1 MFNTSNLFLIYLLII
16 LFFLGC
22 DTLSFNKKIITAE
35 GKRLDILDYK
45 EELSVNSQAAD
56 IAVVLGKLEKNNSWN
71 QSGKTST
78 HSPGNL
84 YLNKNPKLVWK
95 ARVGDGDNSYNK
107 LFAQLVS
114 ENELIFSLDSE
125 GTIFSLNINTG
136 KKLWKKTIIPSEESI
151 NSNIDGGLAISD
163 GILIAATSYGEVI
176 ALKSEDGSIL
186 WKNYIGRPVQGA
198 PTISENM
205 IFQMTVNNDLIVIDL
220 QTGKELWRY
229 AGPYESAILNGASA
243 SAVEGNIVIFPSN
256 TGELYAFNKNM
267 GTLIWQ
273 TELSLHGGISTTKN
287 LNDID
292 SGPVIDDN
300 LIFAGTY
307 EGRFGAVDYLTGL
320 VIWDVPLK
328 TTQNPVINGNSI
340 FVLTEESILVSMLRD
355 NGNVRWI
362 SDLNFKETIDKGI
375 IDNISSI
382 FSKTKTI
389 KSNCK
394 GPLLAGNNLWL
405 GCGDKSIL
413 VINPDDGKIL
423 RSFNLPSPNAVTP
436 IVVSGMIFFYTND
449 ARIFAYR

>member
-1 MFNTSNLFLIYLLII
+1 MFNTSNLFLIYSLII

-22 DTLSFNKKIITAE
+22 DTLSFNKKKITAE

-84 YLNKNPKLVWK
+84 YLNENPKLVWK

-186 WKNYIGRPVQGA
+186 WKNYIGRPVQGP

-229 AGPYESAILNGASA
+229 SGPYESAILNGASA
-243 SAVEGNIVIFPSN
+243 SAVEGNIAIFPSN

-267 GTLIWQ
+267 GTIIWQ

-307 EGRFGAVDYLTGL
+307 EGPFWCCRLFD
-320 VIWDVPLK
+320 W
-328 TTQNPVINGNSI
+328 
-340 FVLTEESILVSMLRD
+340 
-355 NGNVRWI
+355 
-362 SDLNFKETIDKGI
+362 
-375 IDNISSI
+375 SS
-382 FSKTKTI
+382 
-389 KSNCK
+389 NM
-394 GPLLAGNNLWL
+394 
-405 GCGDKSIL
+405 GCS
-413 VINPDDGKIL
+413 
-423 RSFNLPSPNAVTP
+423 S
-436 IVVSGMIFFYTND
+436 
-449 ARIFAYR
+449 

>member
-1 MFNTSNLFLIYLLII
+1 M
-16 LFFLGC
+16 
-22 DTLSFNKKIITAE
+22 DT
-35 GKRLDILDYK
+35 
-45 EELSVNSQAAD
+45 
-56 IAVVLGKLEKNNSWN
+56 
-71 QSGKTST
+71 
-78 HSPGNL
+78 
-84 YLNKNPKLVWK
+84 
-95 ARVGDGDNSYNK
+95 
-107 LFAQLVS
+107 
-114 ENELIFSLDSE
+114 E

-136 KKLWKKTIIPSEESI
+136 KKLWKKTIIPSEESV

-163 GILIAATSYGEVI
+163 GILIASTSYGEVI

-186 WKNYIGRPVQGA
+186 WKNYIGRPVQGS

-220 QTGKELWRY
+220 QTGKELWRF
-229 AGPYESAILNGASA
+229 AGPYESAILNGASS
-243 SAVEGNIVIFPSN
+243 SAVEGNIAIFPSN
-256 TGELYAFNKNM
+256 TGELFAFNKNM

-340 FVLTEESILVSMLRD
+340 FVLTDESILVSMLRD

-362 SDLNFKETIDKGI
+362 SDLNYKETIDKGI

-382 FSKTKTI
+382 FSEAKTI

-405 GCGDKSIL
+405 ACGDKSIL
-413 VINPDDGKIL
+413 VINPGDGKII

>member
-1 MFNTSNLFLIYLLII
+1 MFNTSNLFLIYSSII
-16 LFFLGC
+16 IFFLGC
-22 DTLSFNKKIITAE
+22 DTLSFEKKKLTAE

-45 EELSVNSQAAD
+45 EELAINPQAVEV
-56 IAVVLGKLEKNNSWN
+56 AVVLGKLEKNISWN
-71 QSGKTST
+71 QSGRTST

-84 YLNKNPKLVWK
+84 YLNENPQLAWK
-95 ARVGDGDNSYNK
+95 SRVGDGDNNYNK
-107 LFAQLVS
+107 LFAPLVS
-114 ENELIFSLDSE
+114 DNELIFSLDSE
-125 GTIFSLNINTG
+125 GTIFSTNINTG

-163 GILIAATSYGEVI
+163 GLLIAATSYGEVI
-176 ALKSEDGSIL
+176 ALKLEDGSIL
-186 WKNYIGRPVQGA
+186 WKNYIGRPAQGT

-220 QTGKELWRY
+220 QSGKELWRY
-229 AGPYESAILNGASA
+229 AGSYESAILNGASS
-243 SAVEGNIVIFPSN
+243 SAVEGNIAVFPSN
-256 TGELYAFNKNM
+256 TGELFAFNKNM

-273 TELSLHGGISTTKN
+273 AELSLLGGISASKN

-328 TTQNPVINGNSI
+328 TTQNPVISGNSV

-362 SDLNFKETIDKGI
+362 SDLNSNETKGQGI
-375 IDNISSI
+375 INNISSI
-382 FSKTKTI
+382 FSEAKTI

-405 GCGDKSIL
+405 GCGDGSIL
-413 VINPDDGKIL
+413 VVSPNDGKIL
-423 RSFNLPSPNAVTP
+423 RSFNLPSSNAVTP
-436 IVVSGMIFFYTND
+436 IVVSGMIFFYTSD

>member
-1 MFNTSNLFLIYLLII
+1 MSNIEAFISDAQNEIEKV
-16 LFFLGC
+16 
-22 DTLSFNKKIITAE
+22 DNKIIITTFDNVE
-35 GKRLDILDYK
+35 HDK
-45 EELSVNSQAAD
+45 EELLVNPQAAEVT
-56 IAVVLGKLEKNNSWN
+56 VVLGKLEKNISWN
-71 QSGKTST
+71 QSGRTST

-84 YLNKNPKLVWK
+84 YLKENPELAWK

-107 LFAQLVS
+107 LFAPLVS
-114 ENELIFSLDSE
+114 DNELIFSLDSE
-125 GTIFSLNINTG
+125 GTIFSININTG

-163 GILIAATSYGEVI
+163 DLLIAATSYGEVI
-176 ALKSEDGSIL
+176 ALKLEDGSIL
-186 WKNYIGRPVQGA
+186 WKNYIGRPVQGS

-220 QTGKELWRY
+220 QSGKELWRY
-229 AGPYESAILNGASA
+229 AGSYESAILNGASS
-243 SAVEGNIVIFPSN
+243 SAVEGNIAVFPSN
-256 TGELYAFNKNM
+256 TGELFAFNKNM

-273 TELSLHGGISTTKN
+273 AELSLLGGISASKN

-328 TTQNPVINGNSI
+328 TTQNPVISGNSV

-362 SDLNFKETIDKGI
+362 SDLNSKETKGQSI
-375 IDNISSI
+375 MDNISSI
-382 FSKTKTI
+382 FSEAKTI

-405 GCGDKSIL
+405 GCGDGSIL
-413 VINPDDGKIL
+413 IIRPNDGKIL
-423 RSFNLPSPNAVTP
+423 RSFNLPSSNAVTP
-436 IVVSGMIFFYTND
+436 IVVSGMIFFYTSD